1 MPVPALIACTSPAFV
16 RPTFPMLSRWVTTPS
31 RMYEMISI
39 VAWPWRPKP
48 FPGTISSSFQTTKAQ
63 GTKGPVGRI
72 AVRTYY
78 KVVIGLEPA
87 KITAVERR

>member
-31 RMYEMISI
+31 RYVRDDLHIGVAVETKTLSWHDLI
-39 VAWPWRPKP
+39 VVPDH
-48 FPGTISSSFQTTKAQ
+48 Q